1 MLPVLL
7 LFGGC
12 VKDNMEIHVVP
23 KISDYYPLKEGGTWI
38 WNVDSIY
45 YDAFFDRIDTFR
57 FQMRERV
64 DTFFT
69 DNLGRRAARI
79 ERSKA
84 IDSGVWV
91 FQEMCYGVVDH
102 DHFEKVENNRR
113 YIKISLPITEEA
125 IWDMNSRNDLSQK
138 LVFYDNTGYAFQGK
152 FIQSDK
158 AILIKSSPIVNKLEE
173 QIYEEVYG
181 QDLGLLFYRKVNKQ
195 TVSGKFNGY
204 DVKYELSQ
212 CK

>member
-1 MLPVLL
+1 MLPVLWVL
-7 LFGGC
+7 GGC
-12 VKDNMEIHVVP
+12 IKDNSEIHTVP
-23 KISDYYPLKEGGTWI
+23 KISDYYPLNEGGTWV
-38 WNVDSIY
+38 WTVDSIY
-45 YDAFFDRIDTFR
+45 FDAFFDRIDTFR
-57 FQMRERV
+57 FQVRERI
-64 DTFFT
+64 DTFFV

-91 FQEMCYGVVDH
+91 FQEMCYAVVDH

-113 YIKISLPITEEA
+113 YIKISLPITDEA

-138 LVFYDNTGYAFQGK
+138 LVFYDNTGYSHQGK
-152 FIQSDK
+152 FMHSEK

-181 QDLGLLFYRKVNKQ
+181 HDLGLLFYRKVNKQ

-212 CK
+212 YK